1 MEKEIEI
8 KYSQFVL
15 LSLLIFF
22 LTLIVVSVLMTPI
35 LEFTTLAVNSTA
47 GSEHGDIIAILL
59 NYIPMFVVIV
69 LLASLFA
76 IIAGR

>member
-1 MEKEIEI
+1 MRKLHQ
-8 KYSQFVL
+8 SRRGQFVL

-22 LTLIVVSVLMTPI
+22 LTLIVVAVLMEPLI
-35 LEFTTLAVNSTA
+35 QFTDLAVNATSTSTHA
-47 GSEHGDIIAILL
+47 GLMAILL
-59 NYIPMFVVIV
+59 NYVPVFVVIV